1 MKKIITILTI
11 VFCINVN
18 AQSGWLWAKSAGG
31 TGDDYGNSVATD
43 DSGFVY
49 VTGSFQFGTAY
60 YYITKY
66 NAAGNSVWTKF
77 AGGNTTNNAG
87 SGIATDHNGNIYV
100 TGDFTN
106 ASIILGTDTLKND
119 SAGFDDIFLAKYDR
133 NGNVLWAKSAGG
145 KYSDDS
151 KGISI
156 DNSGNV
162 YITGSLNATAT
173 FGTYTITSGAFITK
187 YDQNGTVLWAKSAGG
202 GLSTSISA
210 DGLGNT
216 YITGFYG
223 SATITFGSVTLTNS
237 DPFGGTWDI
246 FVFKFDASGN
256 ALWGKTAGS
265 TQIYDGGNAVTT
277 DSIGNVYVTG
287 FYQSASLSFGGI
299 TINNNGAQEYF
310 IVKYSPNGIPLWAQ
324 SAGGANWDNGNGV
337 TLDKDGGVYAIGNF
351 STDITFGAFTLHN
364 ISPGTYD
371 AFMVKYD
378 PYGAVLWAQSAGGT
392 SNDTPND
399 VAVSHDKSAYITG
412 YYSSP
417 TMSFGNQTITNLG
430 NSTNDVFLAKYYAC
444 SDVNELNICLV
455 TTDTLGQYNIVYWDN
470 PHIKSIDSILVYR
483 FDIVSNGYLQIGAV
497 SGDSLSQ
504 FTDTAFSIGGPNG
517 GNPQYSSWQYKIAVR
532 DTCGNISMKSPY
544 HQSIFIQENGSNFS
558 WNSYFIEA
566 GQTNPI
572 TGYQFQRDDNNTGN
586 WHVLVNTSGLSS
598 TDPNHTLYPNG
609 NWRVDALGFNC
620 IPTTLRLANNNNNN
634 NTDAAKVRSHSNQNN
649 NRMSGIKQV
658 QPNNN

>member
-237 DPFGGTWDI
+237 DPFGGTW
-246 FVFKFDASGN
+246 
-256 ALWGKTAGS
+256 
-265 TQIYDGGNAVTT
+265 
-277 DSIGNVYVTG
+277 
-287 FYQSASLSFGGI
+287 
-299 TINNNGAQEYF
+299 
-310 IVKYSPNGIPLWAQ
+310 
-324 SAGGANWDNGNGV
+324 
-337 TLDKDGGVYAIGNF
+337 
-351 STDITFGAFTLHN
+351 
-364 ISPGTYD
+364 
-371 AFMVKYD
+371 
-378 PYGAVLWAQSAGGT
+378 
-392 SNDTPND
+392 
-399 VAVSHDKSAYITG
+399 
-412 YYSSP
+412 
-417 TMSFGNQTITNLG
+417 
-430 NSTNDVFLAKYYAC
+430 
-444 SDVNELNICLV
+444 
-455 TTDTLGQYNIVYWDN
+455 
-470 PHIKSIDSILVYR
+470 
-483 FDIVSNGYLQIGAV
+483 
-497 SGDSLSQ
+497 
-504 FTDTAFSIGGPNG
+504 
-517 GNPQYSSWQYKIAVR
+517 
-532 DTCGNISMKSPY
+532 
-544 HQSIFIQENGSNFS
+544 
-558 WNSYFIEA
+558 
-566 GQTNPI
+566 
-572 TGYQFQRDDNNTGN
+572 
-586 WHVLVNTSGLSS
+586 
-598 TDPNHTLYPNG
+598 
-609 NWRVDALGFNC
+609 
-620 IPTTLRLANNNNNN
+620 
-634 NTDAAKVRSHSNQNN
+634 
-649 NRMSGIKQV
+649 
-658 QPNNN
+658 